1 VGLVVD
7 VQPLPAA
14 FAAELD
20 SALDEL
26 TAEPAPLHL
35 RVHGRIEQEGMAAAV
50 GRDVDVADEPLS
62 VISAQ
67 MDEADL
73 PPGQRS
79 LPRLAPRRFPELA
92 EGLARRERIDA
103 NVDAQ
108 SFLLNMILSSPIA

>member
-1 VGLVVD
+1 

-14 FAAELD
+14 FAAELGG
-20 SALDEL
+20 ALDQSR
-26 TAEPAPLHL
+26 AEALPLHV
-35 RVHGRIEQEGMAAAV
+35 RVHGRIEQESMTAAV
-50 GRDVDVADEPLS
+50 SRDVDVADEPLP
-62 VISAQ
+62 VIGAQ

-73 PPGQRS
+73 PLGKRS

-92 EGLARRERIDA
+92 EGLARGERIDA